1 VKDRTVGRVV
11 RALRHR
17 KRLTQWQLGEACGVS
32 QGTISNLEGG
42 HIDRMSVRAVRA
54 ALSRLD
60 ADLSLQVFWRYGVV
74 DLLLDERHLVLV
86 GVTSNILR
94 RHGWDVV
101 PEISYSEYGERGSID
116 LVALQTARR
125 VLLIVEVK
133 TELVSIEATLRKLD
147 EKVRLGPT
155 IVRDRFGWQLALVG
169 RVLVLPEESTA
180 RRRVA
185 RHEAVLDQAL
195 PQRGRAFISWLR
207 SPVRPL
213 AAIWF
218 ASPTTGR
225 DHKRRVVTR
234 SVIGRGEIGQSD
246 A

>member
-1 VKDRTVGRVV
+1 MNDRTVGRVV
-11 RALRHR
+11 RALRHG
-17 KRLTQWQLGEACGVS
+17 KRLTQRQLGEACGVS

-42 HIDRMSVRAVRA
+42 HIERMSVRAVRG

-60 ADLSLQVFWRYGVV
+60 ADLSLQVFWRHGVV
-74 DLLLDERHLVLV
+74 DLLLDERHAGLV
-86 GVTSNILR
+86 GVTANILR
-94 RHGWDVV
+94 GHGWDVV

-116 LVALQTARR
+116 LAALQAARR

-155 IVRDRFGWQLALVG
+155 IVRDRFGWQPALVG

-185 RHEAVLDQAL
+185 RHSAVLDQAL
-195 PQRGRAFISWLR
+195 PQRGRSLISWLR
-207 SPVRPL
+207 SPVGPL

-218 ASPTTGR
+218 ASSTTGR

-234 SVIGRGEIGQSD
+234 SVMRRGETGQSD